1 MNVVGHNLRKVRKSR
16 GLTQTELAERCGIAQ
31 PTISDLERTGRE
43 PHYSTLRRLADGLG
57 VEVTKLFEDPD
68 GRPKVP
74 QLPDTPLA
82 LLSPV
87 AIDERLDTF
96 DTRAK
101 LDDLEGL
108 DRDMGSEY
116 ASLSAWLREYRK
128 APQSERFARRADA
141 ELAKQRRAAV
151 KLYRLAAFD
160 RVSKIVDQRGVEFKT
175 VGEIAFEIMEAQE
188 IVQAVVESEEARE
201 RIEAAG
207 ETA

>member
-57 VEVTKLFEDPD
+57 VEVPKLFEDPD
-68 GRPKVP
+68 GYPKVP

-82 LLSPV
+82 ILSPV
-87 AIDERLDTF
+87 AIDKRLDTF
-96 DTRAK
+96 DTPAE

-108 DRDMGSEY
+108 AREMDSEHD
-116 ASLSAWLREYRK
+116 ALNVWLRKYRA
-128 APQSERFARRADA
+128 APQPERFARRADA

-151 KLYRLAAFD
+151 KLYRLAALD
-160 RVSKIVDQRGVEFKT
+160 RASKILEPR
-175 VGEIAFEIMEAQE
+175 
-188 IVQAVVESEEARE
+188 VVRF
-201 RIEAAG
+201 
-207 ETA
+207 